1 MYQKCFLQK
10 SCFLFKEL
18 GRGNLKKYG
27 KLNQNMLFFKSNK
40 STVPNPTSSFNMFG
54 RNSE

>member
-18 GRGNLKKYG
+18 GRGNFKKYG
-27 KLNQNMLFFKSNK
+27 KLNQNMLFFKSSK